1 MDKRKYTMFTMIIIG
16 ILSIFEWGISFSSI
30 FLIASMFFIY
40 INFIIKD
47 LCVKNISLKKFY
59 YIYKAMIIIFI
70 SSFILVEGMIIFNI
84 NEGENITN
92 IDNID
97 TMIVLGSRLDGD
109 KVSNTL
115 KLRLDKAIEYY
126 NKHKDI
132 KIIVSGGKT
141 NNSDISEALAME
153 NYLIANG
160 VNKNNI
166 IKEDKATST
175 LENIIY
181 SKKILEDIN
190 YNGKVFIVTSD
201 FHLFRGRLIASI
213 LGIENKGICS
223 KSELSK
229 RIYYMIKEYPA
240 SIRDLLRSTVYRY
253 THIS

>member
-59 YIYKAMIIIFI
+59 YIYKTMIIIFI

-97 TMIVLGSRLDGD
+97 TMIVLGARLDGY

-132 KIIVSGGKT
+132 NIIVSGGKT
-141 NNSDISEALAME
+141 NSSDISEALAME

-160 VNKNNI
+160 VNKDNI

-181 SKKILEDIN
+181 SKSILDNSN
-190 YNGKVFIVTSD
+190 YDGNVLIVTSD

-223 KSELSK
+223 KSSLSK
-229 RIYYMIKEYPA
+229 RVNYMIKEYPA
-240 SIRDLLRSTVYRY
+240 SIRDLLTSSVDRY
-253 THIS
+253 TPVS

>member
-59 YIYKAMIIIFI
+59 YKYKAMIIIFI

-97 TMIVLGSRLDGD
+97 TMIVLGAKLDGD

-132 KIIVSGGKT
+132 NIIVSGGKT
-141 NNSDISEALAME
+141 NSSDISEALAME

-160 VNKNNI
+160 VNKKNI

-190 YNGKVFIVTSD
+190 YNGKVLIVTSD

>member
-30 FLIASMFFIY
+30 FLIASMFLIY
-40 INFIIKD
+40 ITFVIKD
-47 LCVKNISLKKFY
+47 LCFKHKSLKKIY
-59 YIYKAMIIIFI
+59 YIYKIMIIIFI
-70 SSFILVEGMIIFNI
+70 SSFIFVEGMIIFNI

-126 NKHKDI
+126 NKHKNI
-132 KIIVSGGKT
+132 NIIVSGGKT
-141 NNSDISEALAME
+141 NNLDISEALAME

-190 YNGKVFIVTSD
+190 YNGKVLIVTSD

>member
-59 YIYKAMIIIFI
+59 YIYKTMIIIFI

-97 TMIVLGSRLDGD
+97 TMIVLGAKLDGT
-109 KVSNTL
+109 KLSNTL
-115 KLRLDKAIEYY
+115 KLRLDKTIEYY
-126 NKHKDI
+126 NKHKNI
-132 KIIVSGGKT
+132 NIIVSGGKT
-141 NNSDISEALAME
+141 NNLDFSEALAME

-190 YNGKVFIVTSD
+190 YNGKVLIVTSD
-201 FHLFRGRLIASI
+201 FHLFRGRLITSI

>member
-59 YIYKAMIIIFI
+59 YIYKTMIIIFI

-97 TMIVLGSRLDGD
+97 TMIVLGARLDGD

-126 NKHKDI
+126 NKHKNI
-132 KIIVSGGKT
+132 NIIVSGGKT
-141 NNSDISEALAME
+141 NSSDISEALAME

-190 YNGKVFIVTSD
+190 YNGKVLIVTSD

>member
-16 ILSIFEWGISFSSI
+16 VLSILEWGISFSPI
-30 FLIASMFFIY
+30 FLIASMFLIY
-40 INFIIKD
+40 ITYIIKD
-47 LCVKNISLKKFY
+47 LSMKHKSLKKIY
-59 YIYKAMIIIFI
+59 YIYKVMIIIFI
-70 SSFILVEGMIIFNI
+70 AAFILVEGMIIFNI

-97 TMIVLGSRLDGD
+97 TMIVLGAKLDGT
-109 KVSNTL
+109 KLSNTL
-115 KLRLDKAIEYY
+115 KLRLDKTIEYY

-132 KIIVSGGKT
+132 NIIVSGGKT
-141 NNSDISEALAME
+141 NSSDISEALAME

-190 YNGKVFIVTSD
+190 YNGKVLIVTSD